1 MVFIDGFNLYHA
13 IDNDFRLRQYKWLD
27 VVALAKS
34 LIKPHE
40 QLIETIFFTTIVTWD
55 AEKQV
60 RHRTYIDALQIKGAR
75 IIYGEFHKKDVHC
88 KKCGAIF
95 QKYEEKQTDVNIAV
109 ELLKQAHADA
119 FDTAIVLSGDSDL
132 IAALRL
138 VRDIYP
144 QKKIAIAIPPGR
156 RAEQLKS
163 VVHFHLKI
171 RAEQIKENQLPAT
184 ISLPDG
190 NKIISP
196 YQSTV

>member
-13 IDNDFRLRQYKWLD
+13 IDNDFRLRKYKWLD

-34 LIKPHE
+34 LIKPDE
-40 QLIETIFFTTIVTWD
+40 QLVEVVFFTTIVTWD
-55 AEKQV
+55 PQKQL
-60 RHRTYIDALQIKGAR
+60 RHRTYIDALQTRGAR

-109 ELLKQAHADA
+109 ELLRQAHANT

-163 VVHFHLKI
+163 VAHFHLKI
-171 RAEQIKENQLPAT
+171 RADQIQNNQLPE
-184 ISLPDG
+184 IIDLPDG
-190 NKIISP
+190 HQIISP
-196 YQSTV
+196 YQPIV